1 MKIRNARAAD
11 MPAIKKLMRKYPR
24 QILQSN
30 LPKPSAFFVMEHEGA
45 IIGCCA
51 VDIYSKKIAE
61 VRSLVVHPDFQRK
74 GIAQALIKKCVTK
87 ARSQGVREVLAIT
100 GAVKLFEKLGFG
112 TFHQEKY
119 AMLKMLR

>member
-1 MKIRNARAAD
+1 

-24 QILQSN
+24 HVLQTN
-30 LPKPSAFFVMEHEGA
+30 LPKPSAFFVAEEGGEVV
-45 IIGCCA
+45 GCCA

-61 VRSLVVHPDFQRK
+61 VRSLVVDPDFQGR
-74 GIAQALIKKCVTK
+74 GIALALVKKCVAK
-87 ARSQGVREVLAIT
+87 ARSHGVREVLAIT

-119 AMLKMLR
+119 AMLRMLK